1 MQVNKRLDYRI
12 NTEGCVGSKRIH
24 DSAGCNR
31 SEHLGQD
38 VEDTSENADLAADQ
52 QAQCHGGVQV
62 CPTDVTEGLSQR
74 GDRQRKGQGHLDLLG
89 YARTPVFPDDRAQS
103 EEYEEQHAEKLCQ
116 HGSPKRPAL
125 YLCHCCARCVRCFRN
140 RGVSDSLYIV
150 VARAKRGEERVK
162 EESKRCTYCL
172 CEGEPQ

>member
-1 MQVNKRLDYRI
+1 MRVDKRRDYRI
-12 NTEGCVGSKRIH
+12 NTKGCVGSKSIH

-38 VEDTSENADLAADQ
+38 VAETSENTDLAAEQ
-52 QAQCHGGVQV
+52 QAQRHGGVQV
-62 CPTDVTEGLSQR
+62 CPTDVTKGLSQR

-89 YARTPVFPDDRAQS
+89 YARTPVVPDDRAQS

-125 YLCHCCARCVRCFRN
+125 YLCHCCTRCVRCFKN
-140 RGVSDSLYIV
+140 QGVSDSLYIV
-150 VARAKRGEERVK
+150 VACAKSGGGGGE
-162 EESKRCTYCL
+162 
-172 CEGEPQ
+172 